1 MVCRALLLLLWMVP
15 VACHPLSSD
24 TPVDIQVRVGS
35 VGLDPIT
42 ETPVVVLKESA
53 GDRALPIWIGVSEA
67 RSIAIEMEEL
77 HPPRPNTHDLAK
89 RLLGEL
95 DATLER
101 VVVTELERGTY
112 FAVMVVRGGGQRLEI
127 DARPSDAIA
136 IALRVE
142 APVFVRETLFEKNS
156 KPDPHGEAAPE
167 LRL

>member
-1 MVCRALLLLLWMVP
+1 MVCRALLLLLWIVP
-15 VACHPLSSD
+15 IACQPLSSD
-24 TPVDIQVRVGS
+24 RPLDIQVRVGS

-42 ETPVVVLKESA
+42 ETPVVVLKESG

-77 HPPRPNTHDLAK
+77 RPPRPNSHDLAK

-101 VVVTELERGTY
+101 VVVTELQGGTY

-142 APVFVRETLFEKNS
+142 APVFVRETLFEENS
-156 KPDPHGEAAPE
+156 KPNPHREAAPE

>member
-1 MVCRALLLLLWMVP
+1 
-15 VACHPLSSD
+15 
-24 TPVDIQVRVGS
+24 VGS

-42 ETPVVVLKESA
+42 EMPVVVLRESG

-77 HPPRPNTHDLAK
+77 HPPRPNSHDLAK

-101 VVVTELERGTY
+101 VVVTELEGGTY

-142 APVFVRETLFEKNS
+142 APVFVRETLFEENS
-156 KPDPHGEAAPE
+156 KPNPHREAAPE